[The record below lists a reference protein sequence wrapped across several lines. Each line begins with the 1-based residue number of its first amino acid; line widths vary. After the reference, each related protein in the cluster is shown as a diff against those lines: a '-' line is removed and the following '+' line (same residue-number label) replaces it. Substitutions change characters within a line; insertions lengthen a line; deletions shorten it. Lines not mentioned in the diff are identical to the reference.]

1 VVTGGMPAR
10 FCRWAVLLSTQQ
22 LGKRKAKKGRQ
33 KKEGKRTKEE
43 EGRTTK
49 LYNFITCIKRK
60 REA

>member
-1 VVTGGMPAR
+1 LWLCQR

-22 LGKRKAKKGRQ
+22 LGKSKAKKGRQ

-43 EGRTTK
+43 EGRN
-49 LYNFITCIKRK
+49 LNFITRTKRK